1 MSEKKSFWATLPGI
15 ITGTA
20 TVISAALGLWAA
32 LSNGGATSNTP
43 QPIQTASPSPS
54 SAATS
59 SSSLSPE
66 VLTDE
71 LPEADVVPQS
81 VDFGDLGL
89 GRSGSKSITVVNSGE
104 ADLEIY
110 EVSLTG
116 EGADRFKVGSDTCA
130 SESIAPGSRCEIT
143 LEFSPSTVASFLAT
157 LQLEHNAQ
165 DTPTKVPLSGKGIL
179 LEL

>member
-15 ITGTA
+15 LTGTA
-20 TVISAALGLWAA
+20 TVITAALGLWAT
-32 LSNGGATSNTP
+32 LSSGGATSNTP
-43 QPIQTASPSPS
+43 QPVQTASPSPS
-54 SAATS
+54 S
-59 SSSLSPE
+59 SLPPE
-66 VLTDE
+66 LLTDE

-81 VDFGDLGL
+81 VDFGDRGL
-89 GRSGSKSITVVNSGE
+89 GRTDSKSITVVNSGE

-110 EVSLTG
+110 QVSLTG
-116 EGADRFKVGSDTCA
+116 EGADRFKVGLDTCA

-143 LEFSPSTVASFLAT
+143 LEFSPSAAGSFLAT

-165 DTPTKVPLSGKGIL
+165 DTPTKVPLSGEGIL

>member
-15 ITGTA
+15 LTGTA
-20 TVISAALGLWAA
+20 TVITAALGLWAT
-32 LSNGGATSNTP
+32 LSSGGPTSNAP
-43 QPIQTASPSPS
+43 QPTQTASPSS
-54 SAATS
+54 SATP

-110 EVSLTG
+110 QVSLTG

-143 LEFSPSTVASFLAT
+143 LEFSPPTVASFLAT

-165 DTPTKVPLSGKGIL
+165 DTPTKVPLSGEGIL